1 MKGKYLRRIGGLAL
15 TALMLVGV
23 AFVSSTD
30 VQAQEQKRRAG
41 RRVVIVRPYYRA
53 YRPFGWG
60 YRNYWGYPYGYGW
73 GYDPWGY
80 NNFRY
85 SHYVFDDSEEATRQA
100 HKDGFKTGKDDGKKD
115 KSFNPERSHYFKE
128 AGFGN
133 FAEVYRSAFSRGYE
147 EGYRAGGAE
156 RVAKL
161 ERERAKK
168 QREREG

>member
-15 TALMLVGV
+15 TALMLVGI
-23 AFVSSTD
+23 AFVSPSEA
-30 VQAQEQKRRAG
+30 QAQQQRRAG
-41 RRVVIVRPYYRA
+41 RRRVVIVRPYYRT
-53 YRPFGWG
+53 YHPFGWG
-60 YRNYWGYPYGYGW
+60 YRNYWGYPYGW

-80 NNFRY
+80 NFRY
-85 SHYVFDDSEEATRQA
+85 NHYVFDDSEEAVKQA

-115 KSFNPERSHYFKE
+115 KSYNPQRSHYFKE

-133 FAEVYRSAFSRGYE
+133 FGEVYRSAFTRGYE
-147 EGYRAGGAE
+147 EGYRAGDAE

-168 QREREG
+168 QREGDDH